1 MRFRG
6 ELRARWRSW
15 LVVAVLAGVA
25 GGLVLTAAAGAEAMA
40 TALTHPGPIHVLV
53 TDVVMPGMGGP
64 ELARRLTQQRPTLRV
79 LFCSGYTD
87 DPSFREGVGEG
98 GTAFLQ
104 KPFSPEEL
112 IRKVREV
119 LATP

>member
-1 MRFRG
+1 VLLVEDEPAVRQFAR
-6 ELRARWRSW
+6 RALESSGYC
-15 LVVAVLAGVA
+15 VLAA
-25 GGLVLTAAAGAEAMA
+25 SAGAEAMA
-40 TALTHPGPIHVLV
+40 TALTHAGPIHVLV

-64 ELARRLTQQRPTLRV
+64 ELARRLAQQRPTLRV

-87 DPSFREGVGEG
+87 DASVREGVREA

-119 LATP
+119 LSAP

>member
-1 MRFRG
+1 
-6 ELRARWRSW
+6 
-15 LVVAVLAGVA
+15 
-25 GGLVLTAAAGAEAMA
+25 
-40 TALTHPGPIHVLV
+40 VLV

-64 ELARRLTQQRPTLRV
+64 ELARRLAQQRATLRV

-87 DPSFREGVGEG
+87 DASVREGVREA